1 MIDYY
6 ELLGI
11 KENATDQEIKIAYK
25 QMVKKYHPDVN
36 KTKEA
41 NKIIVSLNEAKEILL
56 DNQKRKEYD
65 LLLNKIK
72 HSKQTSKNRNETYSA
87 NTQEYRQKY
96 SHTYI
101 TKWQFLINYLVN
113 GLDSKWLK
121 FIKCMLIA
129 INFILF
135 LIIKLITICVVYT
148 LCILENFIDFFAG
161 VIIILA
167 VLSLFV
173 LTKETMPNHIPF
185 IPNNI
190 ENFLIFSTIAG
201 IIEIIKTLII
211 KKSINL
217 YVFFQNIEDKIF
229 VSILMK

>member
-11 KENATDQEIKIAYK
+11 KENATNQEIKTAYK

-41 NKIIVSLNEAKEILL
+41 NKIILSLNEAKEILL

-72 HSKQTSKNRNETYSA
+72 HSKQTSKNKNETYTT
-87 NTQEYRQKY
+87 NTTEYKQKY

-121 FIKCMLIA
+121 FIKCI
-129 INFILF
+129 
-135 LIIKLITICVVYT
+135 LITINFGLFLVIKLSTICIVYT

-161 VIIILA
+161 AIIVLA
-167 VLSLFV
+167 VLSLFI
-173 LTKETMPNHIPF
+173 LKEKTTPNYIPF
-185 IPNNI
+185 IPSNI
-190 ENFLIFSTIAG
+190 EGFLIFSIIAG
-201 IIEIIKTLII
+201 IIEITKTLII